1 MEPVT
6 ISLSG
11 LGGSQN
17 RIFNEIVKEFKVNIT
32 ILSASNM
39 GHVISMPRLR
49 GSVQQAKEALLDRVQ
64 I

>member
-6 ISLSG
+6 IFLSG

-17 RIFNEIVKEFKVNIT
+17 RIFNEIVKEFKMNIT
-32 ILSASNM
+32 ILSAANM
-39 GHVISMPRLR
+39 GHVISMSRLR
-49 GSVQQAKEALLDRVQ
+49 GSVQRAKEALLDRVQ

>member
-39 GHVISMPRLR
+39 GHVISMSGLR
-49 GSVQQAKEALLDRVQ
+49 GSVQRAKEALLDRVQ

>member
-39 GHVISMPRLR
+39 GHVISMSRLR
-49 GSVQQAKEALLDRVQ
+49 GSVQRAKEALLDRVQ